1 MENKAMI
8 TGKTAVYGI
17 LGYPVC
23 HSLSPVMQNSAFQ
36 AAGMDSI
43 YVPFEVHPER
53 LGPAVEGLKAAGV
66 CGLNVTIP
74 HKTAIMPFMDLL
86 DDSALQAGAVN
97 VVKCCD
103 GLLKGYNT
111 DGAGL
116 VRALKGDLDFSP
128 AGALV
133 VVAGAGGA
141 ARGAVAGLCA
151 AGVARVTVVN
161 RDLEAARS
169 LVDDLASYFPD
180 VAFSASLTEM
190 DAVLA
195 LEQAD
200 LILNAT
206 SVGMK
211 GDKLAW
217 LELDLAK
224 KGAKVY
230 DMVYSPLV
238 TPLIEAANRHGLA
251 AANGLGMLVGQGE
264 LAFKIWTGKDPE
276 KGVMRQALERHIAL
290 PLA

>member
-1 MENKAMI
+1 MI

-36 AAGMDSI
+36 AAGFDNV
-43 YVPFEVHPER
+43 YVPFEVRPEM
-53 LGPAVEGLKAAGV
+53 LGSVVAGLKAAGV
-66 CGLNVTIP
+66 CGWNVTIP
-74 HKTAIMPFMDLL
+74 HKTSIMPFMDLL

-103 GLLKGYNT
+103 GMLKGFNT

-116 VRALKGDLDFSP
+116 VKALKVDLDLNP
-128 AGALV
+128 EGAKV
-133 VVAGAGGA
+133 VLAGAGGA
-141 ARGAVAGLCA
+141 ARGAAAGLCA
-151 AGVARVTVVN
+151 AGATMVTVVN
-161 RDLEAARS
+161 RNLDAARV
-169 LVDDLASYFPD
+169 LVDDLASYFPE
-180 VAFSASLTEM
+180 VVFSISPIEK

-195 LEQAD
+195 LGKAD
-200 LILNAT
+200 LIVNAT

-217 LELDLAK
+217 LDLDLAK

-238 TPLIEAANRHGLA
+238 TPLIEAANRLGLP
-251 AANGLGMLVGQGE
+251 AANGLGMLAGQGE
-264 LAFKIWTGKDPE
+264 LAFRIWTGKDPGQ
-276 KGVMRQALERHIAL
+276 GVMRQALERHLAL